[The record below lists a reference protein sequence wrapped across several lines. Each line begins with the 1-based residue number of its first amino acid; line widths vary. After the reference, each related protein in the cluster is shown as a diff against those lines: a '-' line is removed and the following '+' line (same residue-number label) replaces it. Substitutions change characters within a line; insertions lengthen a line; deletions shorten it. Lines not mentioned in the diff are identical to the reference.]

1 MQNTQNGALIFCK
14 LASIGKNE
22 QIMTV
27 EKAKKVIVKEG
38 DFDTIKQNNRLGG
51 ALLKKYYLAIDIGA
65 SSGRHILG
73 SVEQGRIVLEEI
85 YRFENRQRYLRGHD
99 CWDVEEIYRQIVL
112 GLKCC
117 AQRGK
122 IPETMAI
129 DTWAVDFVLVSA
141 DGQRIGDAVTYRD
154 KRTEHA
160 DTAWED
166 VLPFEKLYAETGIQR
181 QKFNT
186 VYQLLALKEEHPE
199 QIAEADRMLMIPDY
213 LNYLLTGKMAQEY
226 TVASSTGLLHATR
239 RDWDR
244 ALIRRAG
251 LPDRLFGE
259 LSFPGTILGGLR
271 EELRE
276 ELGFDCQAILSASH
290 DTASAFLAVPS
301 ESRESV
307 YLSSGTWS
315 LLGVENTEPVIHP
328 AGMAANFTNEGGAY
342 GTYRYLK
349 NIMGLWML
357 QGLLREVN
365 GEAYM
370 QGRQQVTRERI
381 GRKLDFPTLAAL
393 AEEAEDFQSVVD
405 VDDAGFLAPDSM
417 SQAIRDYCRRSG
429 QVEPQT
435 VGETAQCIYRSLS
448 RRYAEAIGELEKLNH
463 ITYRGINIVGGG
475 CQDSYLNRLTAAAT
489 GIPVYAGPV
498 ECTALGNLLVQ
509 MIAAGE
515 FCDIHAARAAVKDSF
530 EIVEYKSEEGEAP

>member
-1 MQNTQNGALIFCK
+1 
-14 LASIGKNE
+14 
-22 QIMTV
+22 MTV
-27 EKAKKVIVKEG
+27 ERAKKVIVKEG

-301 ESRESV
+301 ESREAV

-435 VGETAQCIYRSLS
+435 VGETAQCIYPAFTTSTLPLWTEWATRFSRSVPKILKMFVP
-448 RRYAEAIGELEKLNH
+448 G
-463 ITYRGINIVGGG
+463 
-475 CQDSYLNRLTAAAT
+475 
-489 GIPVYAGPV
+489 
-498 ECTALGNLLVQ
+498 
-509 MIAAGE
+509 
-515 FCDIHAARAAVKDSF
+515 
-530 EIVEYKSEEGEAP
+530 

>member
-1 MQNTQNGALIFCK
+1 
-14 LASIGKNE
+14 
-22 QIMTV
+22 MTV

-213 LNYLLTGKMAQEY
+213 LNYLLTGKMC
-226 TVASSTGLLHATR
+226 LM
-239 RDWDR
+239 
-244 ALIRRAG
+244 
-251 LPDRLFGE
+251 
-259 LSFPGTILGGLR
+259 
-271 EELRE
+271 
-276 ELGFDCQAILSASH
+276 C
-290 DTASAFLAVPS
+290 
-301 ESRESV
+301 
-307 YLSSGTWS
+307 
-315 LLGVENTEPVIHP
+315 
-328 AGMAANFTNEGGAY
+328 
-342 GTYRYLK
+342 
-349 NIMGLWML
+349 
-357 QGLLREVN
+357 
-365 GEAYM
+365 
-370 QGRQQVTRERI
+370 
-381 GRKLDFPTLAAL
+381 
-393 AEEAEDFQSVVD
+393 
-405 VDDAGFLAPDSM
+405 
-417 SQAIRDYCRRSG
+417 
-429 QVEPQT
+429 
-435 VGETAQCIYRSLS
+435 
-448 RRYAEAIGELEKLNH
+448 
-463 ITYRGINIVGGG
+463 
-475 CQDSYLNRLTAAAT
+475 
-489 GIPVYAGPV
+489 
-498 ECTALGNLLVQ
+498 
-509 MIAAGE
+509 
-515 FCDIHAARAAVKDSF
+515 
-530 EIVEYKSEEGEAP
+530 